1 MKRFL
6 LPLFLFLSAISIE
19 TAAIE
24 ETLLVD
30 LVDLYFTATNEKGQ
44 FITDLHQ
51 DEITVTEDG
60 VSQKIQRF
68 GAFAGERNEIP
79 MILALVLDN
88 SASMDSKMDEV
99 RKLDLA
105 RDAALVLLEE
115 LGPLDRVKLVQFS
128 DILKSTELTSDKEMI
143 RAELKKINPR
153 WWQTAMFD
161 AVASTI
167 KDLNAQ
173 SGRKILLLC
182 SDGQDNMSKT
192 KLEEVA
198 DLAARTPDLTVI
210 VLGTVADVPVI
221 GLRGRVKTLPATP
234 MFRGREILQSL
245 ADKTAGYAFFPKN
258 LKESEKVR
266 ALLGSFVR
274 SQYYLAY
281 RSTNQKLDGS
291 FRKIVIQCKRKGIK
305 LRYRAGYYAS

>member
-6 LPLFLFLSAISIE
+6 LPVFLLLYAITIE
-19 TAAIE
+19 TAEIQ
-24 ETLLVD
+24 ETLVVD
-30 LVDLYFTATNEKGQ
+30 LVDLYFTATDQKGH
-44 FITDLHQ
+44 FITDLKQ
-51 DEITVTEDG
+51 DEITVMEDG

-79 MILALVLDN
+79 LILALVVDN
-88 SASMDSKMDEV
+88 SASMDSKVEQV

-105 RDAALVLLEE
+105 RDAGLTLLEE

-128 DILKSTELTSDKEMI
+128 DILKSTELTSSKETI
-143 RAELKKINPR
+143 RDELKKMQPR

-161 AVASTI
+161 AVATTI
-167 KDLNAQ
+167 TDLNGH
-173 SGRKILLLC
+173 SGRKILLLS

-192 KLEEVA
+192 KLEEVVEMA
-198 DLAARTPDLTVI
+198 SRTPDLTVI
-210 VLGTVADVPVI
+210 VLGTVANAPVV
-221 GLRGRVKTLPATP
+221 GMRGKVKNLPAIP

-245 ADKTAGYAFFPKN
+245 AEKTAGYAFFPKN
-258 LKESEKVR
+258 LKESEKVSE
-266 ALLGSFVR
+266 LLRSFVR

-291 FRKIVIQCKRKGIK
+291 FRKIKIQCKRKGIH
-305 LRYRAGYYAS
+305 LRYRTGYYAS